1 MDSLIFS
8 SDPVWS
14 QTTKSGFRQQ
24 VFVMYHATR
33 EVENVAGVL
42 DRGFNISQSKGR
54 NLLLGDGLYV
64 SRDIFKT
71 QEYGEVCFK
80 LLVYPG
86 KAVRVTEMADPLRT
100 TWQSEF
106 SSAWVPPTRGMGSG
120 KEETCVKSSA
130 QVRILGIAYGH
141 EHLDPVTQ
149 SRVRNLFGTGDSLDR
164 GENHVLDLMLEE
176 LGIVYST
183 FVHQGSNLMLEVS
196 GLNSVQAEDW
206 SGFENQLWSRTWD
219 NCLENKATGKVLVS
233 DGEGLW
239 MEEVDAAGNREQ
251 RWRVDGKGRMVHKA
265 SNRLLA
271 LEQRGGGRVEMRLFR
286 EADRESWRFRCLDQT
301 RTVDSFVQFTPWQDM
316 LVWD

>member
-1 MDSLIFS
+1 MESLIFS

-24 VFVMYHATR
+24 VFAMYHATR
-33 EVENVAGVL
+33 NIRNVAEVL
-42 DRGFNISQSKGR
+42 DQGFKISQNQGR

-86 KAVRVTEMADPLRT
+86 KAVRVTEMNDPFRT
-100 TWQSEF
+100 SWQSEF
-106 SSAWVPPTRGMGSG
+106 SSAWVPPTPGMGSG

-141 EHLDPVTQ
+141 ELLDPVTQ
-149 SRVRNLFGTGDSLDR
+149 SRVRDLFGTGDSLDR
-164 GENHVLDLMLEE
+164 GENHVLDVMLEE

-183 FVHQGSNLMLEVS
+183 FVHQGSNLMLEAAS
-196 GLNSVQAEDW
+196 SSSVQVADW

-219 NCLENKATGKVLVS
+219 NCLENKATGKVMVS
-233 DGEGLW
+233 DGHDLW
-239 MEEVDAAGNREQ
+239 LEEVDAAGKKEQ

-265 SNRLLA
+265 SNKLLA
-271 LEQRGGGRVEMRLFR
+271 LVQRHGGQVEMKSFR
-286 EADRESWRFRCLDQT
+286 EADREAWRFRCLDQT
-301 RTVDSFVQFTPWQDM
+301 RTVDSFVHFTPWQDM

>member
-24 VFVMYHATR
+24 VFVMFHATR
-33 EVENVAGVL
+33 EIENVAGVL
-42 DRGFNISQSKGR
+42 DQGFKISQSKGR

-64 SRDIFKT
+64 SRDILKT

-86 KAVRVTEMADPLRT
+86 KAVRVTEMEDPLRT
-100 TWQSEF
+100 TWQSEY

-141 EHLDPVTQ
+141 ELLDPVTQ

-183 FVHQGSNLMLEVS
+183 FVHQGSNLMLEAS

-233 DGEGLW
+233 DGKGLW
-239 MEEVDAAGNREQ
+239 LENVDAAGCREQ

-265 SNRLLA
+265 SNQLLA
-271 LEQRGGGRVEMRLFR
+271 LVQNGGGRVEMRSFR
-286 EADRESWRFRCLDQT
+286 EADREAWRFRCLDQT

>member
-33 EVENVAGVL
+33 KIKDVASVL
-42 DRGFNISQSKGR
+42 DHGFKISQGASNR

-64 SRDIFKT
+64 SRDICKT

-86 KAVRVTEMADPLRT
+86 KTVRVTEMADPLRT
-100 TWQSEF
+100 TWQSEY
-106 SSAWVPPTRGMGSG
+106 SSAWVPPTPGMGSG

-141 EHLDPVTQ
+141 ELLDPVTQ
-149 SRVRNLFGTGDSLDR
+149 SRVRDLFGTGDSLDR
-164 GENHVLDLMLEE
+164 GENHVLDLMVEE

-183 FVHQGSNLMLEVS
+183 FVHQGSNLMLEAS
-196 GLNSVQAEDW
+196 GLNSVQAADW

-239 MEEVDAAGNREQ
+239 LEEVDAAGNREQ

-265 SNRLLA
+265 SNQLLA
-271 LEQRGGGRVEMRLFR
+271 LLPRGRVEMRSFR
-286 EADRESWRFRCLDQT
+286 EADREAWRFRCLDQT

>member
-1 MDSLIFS
+1 MF
-8 SDPVWS
+8 
-14 QTTKSGFRQQ
+14 
-24 VFVMYHATR
+24 HATR
-33 EVENVAGVL
+33 EIENVAGVL
-42 DRGFNISQSKGR
+42 DQGFKISQSKGR

-64 SRDIFKT
+64 SRDILKT

-86 KAVRVTEMADPLRT
+86 KAVRVTEMEDPLRT
-100 TWQSEF
+100 TWQSEY

-141 EHLDPVTQ
+141 ELLDPVTQ

-183 FVHQGSNLMLEVS
+183 FVHQGSNLILEAS

-239 MEEVDAAGNREQ
+239 LENVDAAGCREQ

-265 SNRLLA
+265 SNQLLA
-271 LEQRGGGRVEMRLFR
+271 LVQNGGGRVEMRSFR
-286 EADRESWRFRCLDQT
+286 EADREAWRFRCLDQT

>member
-1 MDSLIFS
+1 
-8 SDPVWS
+8 
-14 QTTKSGFRQQ
+14 
-24 VFVMYHATR
+24 MYHATR
-33 EVENVAGVL
+33 EIENVAGVL
-42 DRGFNISQSKGR
+42 DQGFKISQSKGR

-64 SRDIFKT
+64 SRDILKT

-86 KAVRVTEMADPLRT
+86 KAVRVTEMEDPLRT
-100 TWQSEF
+100 TWQSEY

-141 EHLDPVTQ
+141 ELLDPVTQ

-183 FVHQGSNLMLEVS
+183 FVHQGSNLILEAS

-239 MEEVDAAGNREQ
+239 LENVDAAGCREQ

-265 SNRLLA
+265 SNQLLA
-271 LEQRGGGRVEMRLFR
+271 LVQNGGGRVEMRSFR
-286 EADRESWRFRCLDQT
+286 EADREAWRFRCLDQT